1 MEKVHQTIRFE
12 QSCLMKSC
20 IMLNTKMKTTAK
32 NETEKDFLKLVNNS
46 VSRKIMKN
54 VRNHKYVNL
63 VRSREK
69 YIMYEIE
76 SNFGSMVPRS
86 NTHHRCLQRNS
97 HKMYSYFSNSM
108 ILLCC
113 KREMLTATS
122 IHFMLSCP

>member
-1 MEKVHQTIRFE
+1 MEKIHQTIRFE

-20 IMLNTKMKTTAK
+20 IMLNTKLKTTAK
-32 NETEKDFLKLVNNS
+32 NEIEKDFLKLVNNR

-54 VRNHKYVNL
+54 VRNHKYLNL

-69 YIMYEIE
+69 YIKYEIE
-76 SNFGSMVPRS
+76 SNFGSMGPRL

-97 HKMYSYFSNSM
+97 HKMYAYFSNSM

-113 KREMLTATS
+113 KREMLTAPS
-122 IHFMLSCP
+122 IHFMHSSP